1 MCVSV
6 LLGHCPAVGHC
17 RACVPVLP
25 VLLGSL
31 SSGGSLSCVC
41 AICPEWLIVVRVSLS
56 CLGHTVLFGLLTC
69 VCVTV
74 GRAWVTVLSCLDH
87 CPEWGALFCRAWATV
102 KVRVRVRVMRVS
114 PSRGSHAQDNR
125 PAEPTHSRAAT
136 APSNPDSR
144 TLNVASQNR
153 LGASALSMSTDHGHK
168 MWKLRT

>member
-1 MCVSV
+1 VSLSCLSCLGHCPAVGHCRVCVSV
-6 LLGHCPAVGHC
+6 LLGSLSGGGSLSCVCPCAAYPAWVTVQRWVTVVCVSLSCLGHCPAVGHC

-87 CPEWGALFCRAWATV
+87 CPEWGALFCRAWT
-102 KVRVRVRVMRVS
+102 
-114 PSRGSHAQDNR
+114 SHC
-125 PAEPTHSRAAT
+125 
-136 APSNPDSR
+136 
-144 TLNVASQNR
+144 
-153 LGASALSMSTDHGHK
+153 
-168 MWKLRT
+168 

>member
-1 MCVSV
+1 MPSVAIQGSDEHHFVSVDRYLHHACDLNVTMAVLPGSVRRWVTVVCVS
-6 LLGHCPAVGHC
+6 LSCLGHCPAVGHC

-87 CPEWGALFCRAWATV
+87 CPEWGALFCRAWT
-102 KVRVRVRVMRVS
+102 
-114 PSRGSHAQDNR
+114 SHC
-125 PAEPTHSRAAT
+125 
-136 APSNPDSR
+136 
-144 TLNVASQNR
+144 
-153 LGASALSMSTDHGHK
+153 
-168 MWKLRT
+168 